1 MNYLLLSDILWY
13 FGHILT
19 GCSIIF
25 TKDDYYLAVLCVLI
39 GQSVTIISRPIGRIN
54 NPCYTET
61 YQEKIEI
68 EQV

>member
-25 TKDDYYLAVLCVLI
+25 TKNDYYLAVLCVLV
-39 GQSVTIISRPIGRIN
+39 GQSITMISRPIGRIK
-54 NPCYTET
+54 NPCY
-61 YQEKIEI
+61 EKIQSEQQNIEI
-68 EQV
+68 